1 MSDITKAEL
10 IAAFP
15 SGDAVGAW
23 WTAAADFPT
32 SALPNEFFYRT
43 LKAAYRAQ
51 ITKNQGLSA
60 GSQIDGY
67 NAPAYGT
74 PTFNTT
80 TGLETVVVT
89 TGVQSR
95 VALNDDVA
103 IAPLV

>member
-10 IAAFP
+10 VAAFP
-15 SGDAVGAW
+15 AGDAVGAW
-23 WTAAADFPT
+23 WTAANDFPV

-51 ITKNQGLSA
+51 QTKNAGLSA
-60 GSQIDGY
+60 GSQIAGY

-74 PTFNTT
+74 PTLNVT
-80 TGLETVVVT
+80 TGVESVVVT
-89 TGVQSR
+89 TAVQSR